1 MGASVYHPPILEVA
15 VWSQPYGRHRGPLPR
30 RRRSRAQARDTFA
43 ASASSRRTFRYNSV
57 EKRAVFGPEMVGRRN
72 VHNEEYKRR
81 AGLRAPLEKVASFS
95 SHFGV
100 HRRFWQ
106 SVVHD
111 DVGGYRPSAGKRRC
125 HRRLLWPPRPLPADV
140 WLKASDFTVREVG
153 RRYDGASYVSPSDPA
168 APTSAPSFAESRWS
182 KGDTLITSS
191 SRHLDQGEAVDSR
204 GQGCRNIK
212 FFSSARD
219 SSP

>member
-1 MGASVYHPPILEVA
+1 MKRRPPRHDQRSGLMSWRSPILEVA

-30 RRRSRAQARDTFA
+30 RRRSRAPARDTFA

-57 EKRAVFGPEMVGRRN
+57 EKRAVFGPEMVGRRMFITRSIKGERGC
-72 VHNEEYKRR
+72 VPLWRR
-81 AGLRAPLEKVASFS
+81 LRPFPATSAFIAD
-95 SHFGV
+95 FGK
-100 HRRFWQ
+100 

-140 WLKASDFTVREVG
+140 WLKTSDFTVRGAG
-153 RRYDGASYVSPSDPA
+153 RRYAGASCVSPSDPA

-182 KGDTLITSS
+182 RRKRPTLGNGS
-191 SRHLDQGEAVDSR
+191 EA
-204 GQGCRNIK
+204 GPCHG
-212 FFSSARD
+212 
-219 SSP
+219 P